1 MPTPKI
7 AATYTGHP
15 SDAHQVFLE
24 GVPARDLTADE
35 VDALPSDRREA
46 LLANAASEHAIY
58 TLHRRDLKA
67 EANAALADQPPAPD
81 AQAEASVTLQD
92 VAPGISAPVAA
103 TASASRS
110 GGKGQ

>member
-1 MPTPKI
+1 VKEIAIMPTPKI
-7 AATYTGHP
+7 VATYTGHP

-67 EANAALADQPPAPD
+67 EVKVTANAALADQPPSITVTSKPI
-81 AQAEASVTLQD
+81 AE
-92 VAPGISAPVAA
+92 
-103 TASASRS
+103 
-110 GGKGQ
+110 